1 MHFTPNRNDIVPN
14 DGTLLLTLNGS
25 VIKCVIE
32 TKFLGV
38 IIDDKLE
45 WQSHTSYL
53 NYKLKYEIGKLHRMK
68 SFIPKHLYK
77 DMDSQKQLKL
87 CRFPQRTCKLM
98 QLKVVI

>member
-1 MHFTPNRNDIVPN
+1 MHFTPNRYDIVPN

-53 NYKLKYEIGKLHRMK
+53 NYKPKYEIGKLHRMK

-77 DMDSQKQLKL
+77 DIHHTLFESHLSYREESPKRVKW
-87 CRFPQRTCKLM
+87 F
-98 QLKVVI
+98 I